1 MFVFQTV
8 FVSFQIPVHCQR
20 DLDLGVVVTDK
31 NGRKFD
37 NISSLEF
44 DWSMSDG
51 SLASLADE
59 LQTEVTLTPSGR
71 KVIESKFDNFLNY
84 LQFHALNY

>member
-1 MFVFQTV
+1 M
-8 FVSFQIPVHCQR
+8 
-20 DLDLGVVVTDK
+20 TDK

-59 LQTEVTLTPSGR
+59 LESDVKVTASGR
-71 KVIESKFDNFLNY
+71 KIVSSK
-84 LQFHALNY
+84 